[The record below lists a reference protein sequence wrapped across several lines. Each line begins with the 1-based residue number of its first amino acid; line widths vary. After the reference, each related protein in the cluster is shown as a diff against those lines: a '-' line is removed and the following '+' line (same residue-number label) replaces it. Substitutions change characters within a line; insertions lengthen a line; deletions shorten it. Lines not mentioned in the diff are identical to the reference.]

1 MGVGRDWHA
10 LSQAPTGPLE
20 DAKCNVEDVEI
31 ANTQQLSALLND
43 LANSTYFRLF
53 QINLEG
59 QCKFWKKDGAK
70 NCNSE
75 ARTPLT

>member
-1 MGVGRDWHA
+1 VGRDWHA
-10 LSQAPTGPLE
+10 LAQAPTGPLE

-53 QINLEG
+53 QINLEVDETLNPTLYTLNP
-59 QCKFWKKDGAK
+59 Q
-70 NCNSE
+70 
-75 ARTPLT
+75 P